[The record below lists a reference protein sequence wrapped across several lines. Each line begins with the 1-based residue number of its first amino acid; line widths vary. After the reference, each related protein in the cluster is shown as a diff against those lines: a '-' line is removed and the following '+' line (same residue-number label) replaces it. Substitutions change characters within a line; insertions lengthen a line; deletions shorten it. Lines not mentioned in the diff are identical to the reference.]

1 MMTTFNTTYTT
12 LKTIFNTALKT
23 IFWMTLHTTSALA
36 ATLILTLLSGTLTEE
51 TTTTL
56 KHLQT
61 TAALYY
67 QKLAAETITTYAYQP
82 NYLWETT
89 IQHTIDLTLA
99 LAQQPQLIL
108 FTVFLASI
116 TAFIRYILMVH
127 QLKTQQRPPRSYTR
141 TIGKNTLLAKFT
153 AVLPSPQATL
163 KRLQQAASW
172 LYWLYWLYEVL
183 SLLRK

>member
-1 MMTTFNTTYTT
+1 MMTTLNTTYTT

-36 ATLILTLLSGTLTEE
+36 ATLILNALGKTTLLTPE

-56 KHLQT
+56 KHLQI
-61 TAALYY
+61 TAILYY

-99 LAQQPQLIL
+99 LAHQPQLVL
-108 FTVFLASI
+108 LTVYLAVI
-116 TAFIRYILMVH
+116 TAFIRYILIAH

-172 LYWLYWLYEVL
+172 LYWLYEVL

>member
-1 MMTTFNTTYTT
+1 MMTILNTTYTIFNTT
-12 LKTIFNTALKT
+12 LKTIFF
-23 IFWMTLHTTSALA
+23 ITLHTISALA
-36 ATLILTLLSGTLTEE
+36 AILILTTLSETLTEE
-51 TTTTL
+51 AILTL

-82 NYLWETT
+82 NYLWETSV
-89 IQHTIDLTLA
+89 QHAIDLTLA
-99 LAQQPQLIL
+99 LAQQPQLVL
-108 FTVFLASI
+108 LTVFLATV

-172 LYWLYWLYEVL
+172 LYWLYEVL

>member
-1 MMTTFNTTYTT
+1 M
-12 LKTIFNTALKT
+12 LTIFKT
-23 IFWMTLHTTSALA
+23 TKPLTIIFWVTLHTITYITT
-36 ATLILTLLSGTLTEE
+36 TLILKTLGKTDLLTPE
-51 TTTTL
+51 TTTALTY
-56 KHLQT
+56 LQT

-116 TAFIRYILMVH
+116 TAFIRYFLMVH

-153 AVLPSPQATL
+153 AVLPSSQATL

-172 LYWLYWLYEVL
+172 LYWLYEVL

>member
-23 IFWMTLHTTSALA
+23 IFWITLHTISALA

-67 QKLAAETITTYAYQP
+67 NQLATETIRTYAYQP
-82 NYLWETT
+82 NYLWETSV
-89 IQHTIDLTLA
+89 QHAIDLTLA
-99 LAQQPQLIL
+99 LAHQPQLIL
-108 FTVFLASI
+108 LTVFLASV
-116 TAFIRYILMVH
+116 TAFIRYFLMAH

-153 AVLPSPQATL
+153 AVLPSSQATL

-172 LYWLYWLYEVL
+172 LYWLYEVL

>member
-1 MMTTFNTTYTT
+1 MMTILNTT
-12 LKTIFNTALKT
+12 LKTIFW
-23 IFWMTLHTTSALA
+23 ITLHTTSALA
-36 ATLILTLLSGTLTEE
+36 ATLILTLLSETLTEE

-67 QKLAAETITTYAYQP
+67 QKLAAETIRKHAYQP
-82 NYLWETT
+82 TSLWETT

-99 LAQQPQLIL
+99 LAQQPQLVL
-108 FTVFLASI
+108 LTVFLASV
-116 TAFIRYILMVH
+116 TAFIRYFLMVH
-127 QLKTQQRPPRSYTR
+127 QLKTQQRPPQSYTR

-153 AVLPSPQATL
+153 AVLPSSQATL

-172 LYWLYWLYEVL
+172 LYEAL